1 MEKRINTRVTN
12 YTKEFKNN
20 VKKIILD
27 TLNDEIE
34 ENVISQKKI
43 QEIIQY
49 IYNFENLEFTK
60 QDFQKRK
67 RVKNVVP
74 FHSRCIALR
83 ANEQQCTR
91 RRKGDHM
98 FCGTH
103 IKGTPHGQ
111 INSDKPVKT
120 HITKQVFPQE
130 IKGIIYYIDDTEN
143 VYDPLDIIENKETPK
158 IIAKYVKINDE
169 YSIPS
174 LANKK

>member
-1 MEKRINTRVTN
+1 MEKRINIRVSN
-12 YTKEFKNN
+12 YIKDFKNN
-20 VKKIILD
+20 LNSLIINN
-27 TLNDEIE
+27 LNNND
-34 ENVISQKKI
+34 NKISQTHI

-49 IYNFENLEFTK
+49 IYNYETLEFTP

-67 RVKNVVP
+67 RVKNIVP
-74 FHSRCIALR
+74 LHSRCIALR

-91 RRKGDHM
+91 RRKGDSM

-103 IKGTPHGQ
+103 IKGTPHGK
-111 INSDKPVKT
+111 INGEKPVKT
-120 HITKQVFPQE
+120 HIVKQVFPQE

-143 VYDPLDIIENKETPK
+143 VYDPVDIIENKKVPK

-174 LANKK
+174 LS